1 MIIKT
6 GKLFP
11 LGILLP
17 VLCCVLSATAQQ
29 DYASIL
35 KQEIPMP
42 ADLANIDEHAKIK
55 AEAAIELLRTG
66 KGDLVW
72 PYLRSSADP
81 SMRSYFVRDVGRSG
95 LQPTIIVD
103 RLEKEK
109 DTSIRRALILS
120 LGGFSDKQV
129 SAQLRQRILNLLLP
143 AYQND
148 PDPGVHSAIEWLLR
162 NSTRGWEK
170 LALDWKQA
178 AVLKHID
185 GQLAGKPAGNRKWF
199 LTSKMQTMAIIEGPV
214 EFLMGSPGNEPGRDK
229 SPIELQHR
237 QLIPRSFA
245 MATKEVSVAQ
255 FQEFLNANPAI
266 KTLAQSGGSKD
277 PSRNGAIMK
286 TRIIND
292 DCPQILMTW
301 FEAAQY
307 CNWLSEQ
314 EGIPKEEW
322 CYPTLPEI
330 KEGMRLPDN
339 YLERSGYRL
348 PTEAEYEYASRSGS
362 STSRFFGGSEEL
374 LREYSWYT
382 GNTFNEKPWP
392 GGQLKPNDFGLF
404 DVYGNVWE
412 WGQNWV
418 RYYLP
423 ASKDSVWTD
432 SKDSSLI
439 VSKDYKRPR
448 KGGSYTYGA
457 EYLRSAARN
466 EGYIPDERRDSVGFR
481 IVRTMKK

>member
-1 MIIKT
+1 
-6 GKLFP
+6 
-11 LGILLP
+11 
-17 VLCCVLSATAQQ
+17 
-29 DYASIL
+29 
-35 KQEIPMP
+35 
-42 ADLANIDEHAKIK
+42 
-55 AEAAIELLRTG
+55 
-66 KGDLVW
+66 
-72 PYLRSSADP
+72 
-81 SMRSYFVRDVGRSG
+81 
-95 LQPTIIVD
+95 
-103 RLEKEK
+103 
-109 DTSIRRALILS
+109 
-120 LGGFSDKQV
+120 
-129 SAQLRQRILNLLLP
+129 
-143 AYQND
+143 
-148 PDPGVHSAIEWLLR
+148 
-162 NSTRGWEK
+162 
-170 LALDWKQA
+170 
-178 AVLKHID
+178 
-185 GQLAGKPAGNRKWF
+185 
-199 LTSKMQTMAIIEGPV
+199 
-214 EFLMGSPGNEPGRDK
+214 
-229 SPIELQHR
+229 
-237 QLIPRSFA
+237 
-245 MATKEVSVAQ
+245 
-255 FQEFLNANPAI
+255 
-266 KTLAQSGGSKD
+266 LAQAGGSKD

-286 TRIIND
+286 ARIIDD
-292 DCPQILMTW
+292 DCPQILVTW

-348 PTEAEYEYASRSGS
+348 PTEAEYEYACRSGS

-418 RYYLP
+418 RYYLS

-457 EYLRSAARN
+457 DYLRSGARN

-481 IVRTMKK
+481 IARTMKK